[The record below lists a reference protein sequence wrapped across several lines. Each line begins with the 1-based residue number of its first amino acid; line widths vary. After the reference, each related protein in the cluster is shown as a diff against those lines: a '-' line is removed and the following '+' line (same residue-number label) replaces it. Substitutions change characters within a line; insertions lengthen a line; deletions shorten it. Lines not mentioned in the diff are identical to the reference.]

1 MKNFNKEYITTQTH
15 KVMLHQEKNILVG
28 DILQTD
34 WDYFICLPFQLHLWG
49 KSKKEYEFFLR
60 GFRHNLLTKL
70 TTASERKNGARL
82 ETFSVLHKPEKNAHF
97 HFAIKVTDSWKKI
110 QKEHSKFYFVRKQVK
125 KVMVNQMKL
134 TTSILWDKK
143 EDEIFKPVND
153 ANGVFAYCVAD
164 DGLLNDLIDKTNL
177 EIIKEVA

>member
-1 MKNFNKEYITTQTH
+1 
-15 KVMLHQEKNILVG
+15 
-28 DILQTD
+28 
-34 WDYFICLPFQLHLWG
+34 
-49 KSKKEYEFFLR
+49 
-60 GFRHNLLTKL
+60 
-70 TTASERKNGARL
+70 
-82 ETFSVLHKPEKNAHF
+82 
-97 HFAIKVTDSWKKI
+97 
-110 QKEHSKFYFVRKQVK
+110 
-125 KVMVNQMKL
+125 MVNQMTL